1 MSTEWLP
8 LVVALPLLVA
18 FLLQPLA
25 HWLGVRAERP
35 SPVLYGLSL
44 MTIAATLW
52 ITLQLGS
59 DVIAQPLSVTMGGF
73 NTPVGI
79 NLYLDG
85 LAYLLLLATQLALLL
100 LWPAG
105 AAVRTHVLLLVL
117 AASSMGLALSGDL
130 FNLYV
135 FYELLAV
142 ATFGLIAASPG
153 RAAPLVSF
161 RYLLLSGM
169 GSVLALSG
177 IALIYSHSGSLN
189 LADLSMLAASGE
201 GSLPIA
207 AFLLILVGFGVK
219 AELFAV
225 NSWVPEV
232 YSVTSSRFAA
242 LLAGVVSKL
251 AVVMIV
257 RILLLL
263 FPQPEATDPLLLLGI
278 LGLVSG
284 ELAAWRANDFRRML
298 AYSSIGQLGM
308 IFIAFSLSLELG
320 LFAGLALSFHHM
332 VVKPGLFLL
341 LQQPLSRWRV
351 VLLILFALSLV
362 GVPPLP
368 GFWAK
373 LALLTGLVEVGG
385 WLNGVAA
392 VTFLVATVVE
402 AGYLFRIVQR
412 YYQEERPIAGSTS
425 STVAA
430 VESPWGWEGG
440 VALMLGGVLLAV
452 TLTINPVTEQLQ
464 QIALQSG
471 DRERLIS
478 TITVSEVE

>member
-1 MSTEWLP
+1 
-8 LVVALPLLVA
+8 
-18 FLLQPLA
+18 
-25 HWLGVRAERP
+25 
-35 SPVLYGLSL
+35 
-44 MTIAATLW
+44 
-52 ITLQLGS
+52 
-59 DVIAQPLSVTMGGF
+59 
-73 NTPVGI
+73 
-79 NLYLDG
+79 
-85 LAYLLLLATQLALLL
+85 
-100 LWPAG
+100 
-105 AAVRTHVLLLVL
+105 
-117 AASSMGLALSGDL
+117 
-130 FNLYV
+130 
-135 FYELLAV
+135 
-142 ATFGLIAASPG
+142 
-153 RAAPLVSF
+153 
-161 RYLLLSGM
+161 
-169 GSVLALSG
+169 
-177 IALIYSHSGSLN
+177 
-189 LADLSMLAASGE
+189 
-201 GSLPIA
+201 
-207 AFLLILVGFGVK
+207 
-219 AELFAV
+219 
-225 NSWVPEV
+225 
-232 YSVTSSRFAA
+232 
-242 LLAGVVSKL
+242 
-251 AVVMIV
+251 
-257 RILLLL
+257 
-263 FPQPEATDPLLLLGI
+263 
-278 LGLVSG
+278 
-284 ELAAWRANDFRRML
+284 
-298 AYSSIGQLGM
+298 
-308 IFIAFSLSLELG
+308 
-320 LFAGLALSFHHM
+320 M